1 MFLRRLKLS
10 LVTHNGF
17 TSDSLG
23 AGAWLTHRHVAV
35 GPDEGDIDMRKAIC
49 LMAALLFVGAA
60 QPTQSEPIHGTAKT
74 VQAASRPVLIPAS
87 LQARPADAR
96 GHVAVCANLAA
107 VRALDAKA
115 VGANYAAQD
124 RILELTFVLCM
135 SGPQT
140 ED

>member
-1 MFLRRLKLS
+1 MS
-10 LVTHNGF
+10 L
-17 TSDSLG
+17 L
-23 AGAWLTHRHVAV
+23 

-60 QPTQSEPIHGTAKT
+60 QPTQSEPMQGTAKT
-74 VQAASRPVLIPAS
+74 AQPASRAVLIPAS
-87 LQARPADAR
+87 LHQARQADTR
-96 GHVAVCANLAA
+96 GHIAVCANLAA

-115 VGANYAAQD
+115 VGASYAAQD

-140 ED
+140 AD